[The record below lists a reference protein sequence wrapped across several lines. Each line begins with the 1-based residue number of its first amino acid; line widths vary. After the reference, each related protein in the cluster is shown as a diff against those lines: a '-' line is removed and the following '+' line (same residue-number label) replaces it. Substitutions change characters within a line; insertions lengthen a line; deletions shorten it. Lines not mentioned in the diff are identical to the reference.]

1 MLAAHL
7 VLALAIAA
15 IWLPSLPAIAGVRIP
30 PWAILFCV
38 ALALASYSG
47 IVDAK
52 GWLSIGFLGA
62 LMIGSATA
70 PAGPRFNLRGVFQ
83 TATVLMLFG
92 FAIQQIPGF
101 TGTTFISGVRL
112 SADAAPMRLTARFDV
127 GMAALFLT
135 ALFCNRVRSFAE
147 LRSIVAPT
155 VAVGLVTT
163 VAVMSS
169 ALIAG
174 YIRFD
179 PKWPPFTLA
188 HLGKTLLIT
197 AVVEEAFFRGVLQ
210 QFLLIELTV
219 EKDSRLGVRCKD
231 VSCDVESGCFSSEPD
246 IENHDIRG
254 LRQVAGHDLLC
265 RRGHRDDFDIEARQ
279 NGGQSLDDQG
289 VIVRNQDSNLCH
301 LVGP

>member
-30 PWAILFCV
+30 PWAILFCA

-62 LMIGSATA
+62 LLIGSTTA

-127 GMAALFLT
+127 GMAALFLA
-135 ALFCNRVRSFAE
+135 ALFCSRVRSVTE

-163 VAVMSS
+163 VVVMSS

-179 PKWPPFTLA
+179 PKWPPFALA

-210 QFLLIELTV
+210 DRLAR
-219 EKDSRLGVRCKD
+219 SRLFINGSRFRKAIPVLI
-231 VSCDVESGCFSSEPD
+231 SA
-246 IENHDIRG
+246 G
-254 LRQVAGHDLLC
+254 LFGLAHLPGGWLLAAMATLAGLGYALAYALTE
-265 RRGHRDDFDIEARQ
+265 RIEAPITVHFLV
-279 NGGQSLDDQG
+279 NATHF
-289 VIVRNQDSNLCH
+289 ITFTYPNLA
-301 LVGP
+301 VTP